1 MSNVGFWAN
10 VEIGAATA
18 GSYQHG
24 WPLWVRPAGRR
35 IIPSHIC
42 FTMRAI
48 FIRLLATSLASLV
61 LSCQPD
67 TSSKIDTT
75 ATRDT
80 AVASVLT
87 PGPWRG
93 VLAVQGQE
101 IPFLFEVK
109 TEAGKPVVYL
119 VNKGLNGDQRLR
131 CDKISVAGDST
142 TIRMHKFDATLV
154 VRADGMDKLKG
165 VWVKYGVKSL
175 LRVPLTAE
183 MGERILYREDGS
195 NAGKAT
201 PGILHELT
209 EGATYRINF
218 RDAQGKRHSAIGM
231 LKIYRAATGSFQ
243 ANTHEDR
250 YLSGDVV
257 MVKSKF
263 HLFLSSF
270 DGDRAV
276 RFDAPFNGGNSF
288 SGDFYSSEGSHQ
300 IWTAVLD
307 STAKLPRP

>member
-1 MSNVGFWAN
+1 MSNVGFWAS
-10 VEIGAATA
+10 VGIGAATA

-24 WPLWVRPAGRR
+24 WPLWVRPAGRQ
-35 IIPSHIC
+35 IIASHIC

-109 TEAGKPVVYL
+109 TEVGKPVVYL

-142 TIRMHKFDATLV
+142 TIRLHTLEATLV
-154 VRADGMDKLKG
+154 VRADGKDRLKG
-165 VWVKYGVKSL
+165 NWMKHDTKASF
-175 LRVPLTAE
+175 RIPLTAFLHSCNPQDYLFRSDSQL
-183 MGERILYREDGS
+183 RIFVLG
-195 NAGKAT
+195 
-201 PGILHELT
+201 LT
-209 EGATYRINF
+209 QKE
-218 RDAQGKRHSAIGM
+218 
-231 LKIYRAATGSFQ
+231 
-243 ANTHEDR
+243 
-250 YLSGDVV
+250 
-257 MVKSKF
+257 
-263 HLFLSSF
+263 
-270 DGDRAV
+270 
-276 RFDAPFNGGNSF
+276 
-288 SGDFYSSEGSHQ
+288 
-300 IWTAVLD
+300 
-307 STAKLPRP
+307 